1 LTAEDLVAAL
11 ALPAGCR
18 VNRRVPKKLLLEYG
32 AFGAGDRRAIT
43 DDVEELAWVAVCK
56 PTNLGV
62 PAFRDDEREYLEIA
76 VLLLRMRGEHAN
88 ENRLAELVHRA
99 IPYPVVLV
107 TALQDGA
114 ELSLAHKRWSRGE
127 KNHVVLD
134 GDLVRATWAGGE
146 SLGEDKLR
154 ALAPAARESMFALY
168 QGWLDALLAFQAERI
183 TGRFNLPTTGEAAE
197 LRRQALRAREELLG
211 EIGRRT
217 TEAEQ
222 ESQMARLVA
231 LNEEIRQLR
240 ARLIEEESRL

>member
-1 LTAEDLVAAL
+1 MTPEDLIAAL

-18 VNRRVPKKLLLEYG
+18 VNRRVPKKLLLEHG

-62 PAFRDDEREYLEIA
+62 PAFRDDEREYLEIV
-76 VLLLRMRGEHAN
+76 VLLLRMRGE
-88 ENRLAELVHRA
+88 ESRLAELVHRA

-114 ELSLAHKRWSRGE
+114 DLSLAHKRWSRGE

-134 GDLVRATWAGGE
+134 GDLVRVSWAGGE
-146 SLGEDKLR
+146 SLEGEKLR
-154 ALAPAARESMFALY
+154 ALRPAARESMFALY
-168 QGWLDALLAFQAERI
+168 QGWIDALLAFQAERI
-183 TGRFNLPTTGEAAE
+183 TGRFNLPATGEAAE
-197 LRRQALRAREELLG
+197 LRRQSLREREELLG
-211 EIGRRT
+211 EIARRT
-217 TEAEQ
+217 AEAEG
-222 ESQMARLVA
+222 ESQIARLVA
-231 LNEEIRQLR
+231 FNEEIRQLR

>member
-1 LTAEDLVAAL
+1 MTPEDLLAAL

-18 VNRRVPKKLLLEYG
+18 VNRRVPKKLLLEHG
-32 AFGAGDRRAIT
+32 AFGAGDRRAIG

-76 VLLLRMRGEHAN
+76 VLVLRMRGE
-88 ENRLAELVHRA
+88 ESRLAELVHRA

-127 KNHVVLD
+127 KNHVVLE
-134 GDLVRATWAGGE
+134 GDLVRASWASGE
-146 SLGEDKLR
+146 SLNGEKLR

-168 QGWLDALLAFQAERI
+168 QGWMDALLAFQAERI
-183 TGRFNLPTTGEAAE
+183 TGQFKLPITGEAAA

-211 EIGRRT
+211 EIARRT
-217 TEAEQ
+217 TLAEQ

-240 ARLIEEESRL
+240 SRLIEEESRL